1 MRFLS
6 LSLLI
11 FFGSFT
17 AAYSCDQQAVDC
29 LFISS
34 IQVMGTDNIIIC
46 NSCAVDV
53 PLTGGVM
60 VVDSDPDNSEILAD
74 TSVPA
79 LGCITLVED
88 EDFDFGFSAGNGD
101 GFTLTCADGTV
112 VLNKSFGPTDDPII
126 FCAPQPVT
134 CDAGSAASVF
144 ISKVIYDGPGDDQII
159 LCNDS
164 PFPVTITGAIISDS
178 NSSEMLVNA
187 TVIPPLGCVA
197 LVRNIDFT
205 FGLGDDETVTI
216 ECGSVIID
224 TVTYDQDG
232 QDLECFIAAPTPLG
246 PCGAGAAAIFI
257 SSVNNDTE
265 EVVVCNNSATPVSL
279 DGATLSDASNTETV
293 FGVSIPAFGCVTLIQ
308 DIHFTFGL
316 GEEDEFT
323 IACGGTTIDSV
334 AFGPIDGETVFQM
347 PPVTPQIPTMG
358 EWGLICLTLLLMIFG
373 VVRVKEESTVT
384 LA

>member
-6 LSLLI
+6 LSFLL
-11 FFGSFT
+11 FLGSYTIAF
-17 AAYSCDQQAVDC
+17 SCDQQAVDC

-46 NSCAVDV
+46 NSCTEEVD
-53 PLTGGVM
+53 LIGGVM
-60 VVDSDPDNSEILAD
+60 VVDNNPSNQETLAD

-88 EDFDFGFSAGNGD
+88 VDFNFGFSASNGD

-112 VLNKSFGPTDDPII
+112 VVSKSFGPTNEPII

-134 CDAGSAASVF
+134 CNADAVGTVF
-144 ISKVIYDGPGDDQII
+144 ISKVIYDGAGADQII
-159 LCNDS
+159 LCNNS
-164 PFPVTITGAIISDS
+164 PFPVTITGIIISDS
-178 NSSEMLVNA
+178 GSSEMLANS
-187 TVIPPLGCVA
+187 TTIPPLGCVA
-197 LVRNIDFT
+197 LVRGIDFT
-205 FGLGDDETVTI
+205 FGLGDGETVTI
-216 ECGSVIID
+216 ACGPDIID
-224 TVTYDQDG
+224 SVTYDQDG
-232 QDLECFIAAPTPLG
+232 SGLECFIAAPTPLG
-246 PCGAGAAAIFI
+246 PCDAGATSIFI
-257 SSVNNDTE
+257 SSVNNDTD
-265 EVVVCNNSATPVSL
+265 EVVVCNNSSVPVSL
-279 DGATLSDASNTETV
+279 DGALLADASNEELV
-293 FGVSIPAFGCVTLIQ
+293 FGVTIPAFGCVTLIR

-323 IACGGTTIDSV
+323 ISCGGTVIDSV
-334 AFGPIDGETVFQM
+334 SFGPIDGETVFQD

-373 VVRVKEESTVT
+373 VVRVKEESTVM